1 MKKEEFCFDSRD
13 NRTKLHAVRWTPESG
28 NVAGVVQIVHGMAEY
43 VERYEEFARFLTER
57 GFVVTGEDH
66 LGHGG
71 SVPEGG
77 EQGYFCEQDPATV
90 VVRDVHRLKKM
101 TQELYPGVPYFIL
114 GHSMGSFITR
124 NYIARYGT
132 GIDGAVIMGTGMQ
145 SDGLLFLSKTLA
157 AVEGVFKGDHH
168 VSHFIDKA
176 AFGSYNKHIPNARTA
191 SDWLSRDEKK
201 VDAYVADPDC
211 GFVFT
216 VNGFRTLFALISGAK
231 KAAKQKKI
239 PEALP
244 IFMVS
249 GAEDPVGDY
258 GKGVEKAYRSLEA
271 AGVQDLTLKLYPED
285 RHELLNELDREQIM
299 QDIWEW
305 LTKHLVNPQTV

>member
-13 NRTKLHAVRWTPESG
+13 NRTKLHAVRWMPESG
-28 NVAGVVQIVHGMAEY
+28 NVIGVVQIVHGMAEY
-43 VERYEEFARFLTER
+43 VERYEEFAQFLTER
-57 GFVVTGEDH
+57 GFAVTGEDH

-90 VVRDVHRLKKM
+90 VVRDVHRLKKL
-101 TQELYPGVPYFIL
+101 TQELYPGVPYFIV

-145 SDGLLFLSKTLA
+145 SEGLLFLSRMLA
-157 AVEGVFKGDHH
+157 AVERICKGDHH
-168 VSHFIDKA
+168 VSHLIDKA
-176 AFGSYNKHIPNARTA
+176 AFGSYNKRIPDVKTA
-191 SDWLSRDEKK
+191 FDWLSRDEKK
-201 VDAYVADPDC
+201 VAAYITDPDC

-231 KAAKQKKI
+231 KSEKAKKI
-239 PEALP
+239 PKALP
-244 IFMVS
+244 VFVVS
-249 GAEDPVGDY
+249 GEEDPVGDY
-258 GKGVEKAYRSLEA
+258 GKGVEKAFRSLQA
-271 AGVQDLTLKLYPED
+271 AGVQDLTLKLYSDD
-285 RHELLNELDREQIM
+285 RHELLNEPDREQIM

-305 LTKHLVNPQTV
+305 LAKHLVNLQTV